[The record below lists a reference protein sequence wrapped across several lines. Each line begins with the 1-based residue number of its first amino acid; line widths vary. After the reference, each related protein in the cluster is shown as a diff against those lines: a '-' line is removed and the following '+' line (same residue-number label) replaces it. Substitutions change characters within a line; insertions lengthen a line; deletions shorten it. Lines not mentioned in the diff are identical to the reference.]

1 MAETDQY
8 LPLLLGMKC
17 DLLRLKLLCQ
27 LLDGIEGR
35 LVNDEVRHALV
46 VRDFAVDLDAL
57 FTHRS
62 PRICA
67 WLLLTISKTLKR
79 AICSVRLSG
88 GTEKALRGALGYRR
102 PDVVGHGA
110 EIDRQPSEKF
120 AFVDVGG
127 QLTDEVAILRLVEQL
142 LELSAQVFHSVD
154 HAPLL
159 KKSPTSN

>member
-1 MAETDQY
+1 MAETNPY

-79 AICSVRLSG
+79 AICSVRPSG
-88 GTEKALRGALGYRR
+88 GTEAALRRALGYRC
-102 PDVVGHGA
+102 PDVFGHGA
-110 EIDRQPSEKF
+110 EIDRQPS
-120 AFVDVGG
+120 
-127 QLTDEVAILRLVEQL
+127 
-142 LELSAQVFHSVD
+142 
-154 HAPLL
+154 
-159 KKSPTSN
+159 PTSN

>member
-1 MAETDQY
+1 
-8 LPLLLGMKC
+8 MKRTWHRAPSGHESYR
-17 DLLRLKLLCQ
+17 DLSDSLA
-27 LLDGIEGR
+27 G
-35 LVNDEVRHALV
+35 
-46 VRDFAVDLDAL
+46 
-57 FTHRS
+57 
-62 PRICA
+62 P
-67 WLLLTISKTLKR
+67 
-79 AICSVRLSG
+79 
-88 GTEKALRGALGYRR
+88 EKALRGALGYRR